1 MEAYTHKVQYY
12 ETDQMGIVNH
22 SNYIRWFEEARTDF
36 MEQLGMGYA
45 EMEKE
50 GIVSPVLGV
59 DATYL
64 RMARFGDTVEIKT
77 KIISYNGIKLS
88 MEYEI
93 YNKETGLI
101 DCKGTTHHCFLNRM
115 GKPISLK
122 RDLLNFHNMFLKGLE
137 ESQEEE
143 SSIADKDEESKG
155 QTPEED
161 TVETQ
166 VENQEENPNENVTD
180 DCEDYPEEGIEE
192 RKDEE

>member
-12 ETDQMGIVNH
+12 ETDQMGIVHH

-50 GIVSPVLGV
+50 GVVSPVLGV

-122 RDLLNFHNMFLKGLE
+122 RDLLNFHNMFLKGME
-137 ESQEEE
+137 ESQEE
-143 SSIADKDEESKG
+143 SSIADKDEESHE
-155 QTPEED
+155 QTSGED

-166 VENQEENPNENVTD
+166 VENQEENPNENVTV
-180 DCEDYPEEGIEE
+180 DCESHQEEIIEEG
-192 RKDEE
+192 KDEE

>member
-12 ETDQMGIVNH
+12 ETDQMGIVHH

-50 GIVSPVLGV
+50 GVVSPVLGV

-122 RDLLNFHNMFLKGLE
+122 RDLLNFHNMFLKGME
-137 ESQEEE
+137 ESQEE
-143 SSIADKDEESKG
+143 SSIADKDEESHE
-155 QTPEED
+155 QTSGED

-166 VENQEENPNENVTD
+166 VENREENPNENVTV
-180 DCEDYPEEGIEE
+180 DCESHQEEIIEEG
-192 RKDEE
+192 KDEE